1 MIDDIV
7 TDEDGTLHLG
17 GIFTEKD
24 VKAVL
29 DAVAGEL
36 SKVAGFAWR
45 DREILYLIDANLHF
59 ERGAHVHGKQLLV
72 GIDDAV
78 LKIYVIGED
87 DEMIIREAGNEII
100 RETFSELFRH
110 MEQEGITGIKAEMN
124 IVRLEVAEIEIQ
136 DRNRR

>member
-7 TDEDGTLHLG
+7 TDEDSALHLG
-17 GIFTEKD
+17 GIFTEED
-24 VKAVL
+24 VKAVF

-36 SKVAGFAWR
+36 RKIAGFARR
-45 DREILYLIDANLHF
+45 DREILYLIDADLYF
-59 ERGAHVHGKQLLV
+59 ERRAHVQGKQLLV

-78 LKIYVIGED
+78 LQVYVIGED

-100 RETFSELFRH
+100 RETFPERLRH
-110 MEQEGITGIKAEMN
+110 MEQEGITCIKAEMN

>member
-7 TDEDGTLHLG
+7 TDEDSALHLG
-17 GIFTEKD
+17 GIFTEED
-24 VKAVL
+24 VKAVF

-36 SKVAGFAWR
+36 RKIAGFARR
-45 DREILYLIDANLHF
+45 DREILYLIDADLYF
-59 ERGAHVHGKQLLV
+59 ERRAHVQGKQLLV

-78 LKIYVIGED
+78 LQVYVIGED
-87 DEMIIREAGNEII
+87 DEMVIREAGNEII
-100 RETFSELFRH
+100 RETFPERLRH
-110 MEQEGITGIKAEMN
+110 MEQEGITCIKAEMN

>member
-7 TDEDGTLHLG
+7 TDEDGALHLG
-17 GIFTEKD
+17 AVLTEEE

-36 SKVAGFAWR
+36 RKIAGFARR
-45 DREILYLIDANLHF
+45 DREILYLIDPDFHL
-59 ERGAHVHGKQLLV
+59 ERGTHAHGKQLLV

-87 DEMIIREAGNEII
+87 DEMIIREAGDEII
-100 RETFSELFRH
+100 REAFPKYLRH
-110 MEQEGITGIKAEMN
+110 MEQEGITSIKAEVD
-124 IVRLEVAEIEIQ
+124 IV
-136 DRNRR
+136 